1 MVGLVMREVCMGRGA
16 VDLRLDAGVL
26 DRVSVVRLSG
36 AIVCGSGD
44 RM

>member
-1 MVGLVMREVCMGRGA
+1 MREVWIGRGA

-26 DRVSVVRLSG
+26 DRVTVVRLSE

-44 RM
+44 RML